1 MKKLLVGFLIASG
14 LAWSPLAKA
23 GPNEDAAAVRAQ
35 WEQFYNSGDAD
46 RLVAL
51 YTKDATLFG
60 SAAQLFSGSQG
71 MRAYFSKLP
80 PGIKTT
86 MGDQQA
92 VAVGPDVLLSS
103 GFANFTL
110 KDGTVIPFRLSLAM
124 VKVDGQWK
132 IAQHHGSPV
141 PK

>member
-1 MKKLLVGFLIASG
+1 MNQIAAVFMVALG
-14 LAWSPLAKA
+14 LAWPQIAKA

-35 WEQFYNSGDAD
+35 WEQIYNSGDAD
-46 RLVAL
+46 RLVSL
-51 YTKDATLFG
+51 YTKDATIFG
-60 SAAQLFSGSQG
+60 SSAQLFSGSQG
-71 MRAYFSKLP
+71 VHAYFSKLP

-110 KDGTVIPFRLSLAM
+110 KDGTVIPFRLTLAL
-124 VKVDGQWK
+124 VKLDGRWL

>member
-1 MKKLLVGFLIASG
+1 MKT
-14 LAWSPLAKA
+14 P
-23 GPNEDAAAVRAQ
+23 PQ
-35 WEQFYNSGDAD
+35 WEQAYNAGDAD
-46 RLVAL
+46 RLVTL

-60 SAAQLFSGSQG
+60 SSAQLFSGLEG
-71 MRAYFSKLP
+71 VRAYFGKLP

-110 KDGTVIPFRLSLAM
+110 KDGTVIPFRLTLAV
-124 VKVDGQWK
+124 VKVNGQWL
-132 IAQHHGSPV
+132 IAQHHGSPL